1 MKERQL
7 TRIATC
13 EPTPG
18 ATGEKRS
25 LDTPQKTKT
34 RMETRE
40 ATAQK
45 TAQKILEILRTTPG
59 AGRGEIAV
67 LLGNI
72 TENGVKYHLNK
83 LKTDGRIRRVGP
95 DKGGHWEV
103 LS

>member
-1 MKERQL
+1 MKESQQ
-7 TRIATC
+7 TGIATC
-13 EPTPG
+13 APALE
-18 ATGEKRS
+18 ATREKGS
-25 LDTPQKTKT
+25 LDTTQKTT
-34 RMETRE
+34 
-40 ATAQK
+40 QK

-95 DKGGHWEV
+95 DKGGRWEV
-103 LS
+103 LP